1 MAAAQDGIARGRRG
15 AIIAVMRYCR
25 PKLRRTLRRK
35 GAGAAAETGC
45 GRRVVATQMVG
56 SINGTI
62 VMRFYSPSGS
72 VSGQADVNGTSSPLS
87 FTAGCGP
94 GAPEMYSHDEM
105 AAGGTPLNTESLV
118 RNEFR

>member
-1 MAAAQDGIARGRRG
+1 MAAAQDGTARGRCG

-25 PKLRRTLRRK
+25 PNLRRTLRRK

-45 GRRVVATQMVG
+45 G
-56 SINGTI
+56 
-62 VMRFYSPSGS
+62 
-72 VSGQADVNGTSSPLS
+72 TSSPLS

-94 GAPEMYSHDEM
+94 GAPEMHSHDEM
-105 AAGGTPLNTESLV
+105 AAGGTPLNTGSLV